1 LDIASE
7 AAKTTIDASFDQ
19 CLEDHQLPAL
29 RAASSL
35 HTIQVNIGLKCN
47 LTCHH
52 CHVNSSP
59 QRKETMDWNTME
71 AILKLAD
78 ELGVKTIDI
87 TGGAPEMHPDFKR
100 FVGAI
105 RTKNLDVIVR
115 TNLTI
120 LLESGYEDFIEFL
133 REHRVEL
140 VASLPCYLEE
150 NVDAQRGEGV
160 YNESI
165 QVIQQLNRA
174 GYGIDPDLPLNL
186 IYNPGGPS
194 LPPDQ
199 IALEEEYKIELKTRF
214 GIEFTQL
221 HTITNVPIGR
231 FKTDL
236 RKAGALDSYMVTL
249 RDHFNSST
257 VDPLMCRHQISVG
270 WDGTLYDC
278 DFNLALRMPTP
289 DLNRPN
295 IHSVSAETLLNRC
308 IATGDHCFACTAGAG
323 SSCGGSL
330 V

>member
-7 AAKTTIDASFDQ
+7 AVNTAIGESFDQ
-19 CLEDHQLPAL
+19 CLEEHELPPLKSAD
-29 RAASSL
+29 SL

-59 QRKETMDWNTME
+59 KRKEIMEWKTME
-71 AILKLAD
+71 AVLDLAD
-78 ELGVKTIDI
+78 SLTVSTIDI
-87 TGGAPEMHPDFKR
+87 TGGAPEMHPEFKQ
-100 FVGAI
+100 FISTI
-105 RTKNLDVIVR
+105 RAKNLAVIVR

-120 LLESGYEDFIEFL
+120 LLESGYEDFIEFFKQ
-133 REHRVEL
+133 HQVQL
-140 VASLPCYLEE
+140 VASLPCYSEE

-165 QVIQQLNRA
+165 EVIEQLNRA
-174 GYGIDPDLPLNL
+174 GYGIDPKLPLNL
-186 IYNPGGPS
+186 VFNPGGPS

-199 IALEEEYKIELKTRF
+199 IKLEKEYKVELKSRF
-214 GIEFTQL
+214 GIEFTHL

-236 RKAGALDSYMVTL
+236 RKANQLDSYMAKL
-249 RDHFNSST
+249 KNNFNIAT
-257 VDPLMCRHQISVG
+257 VDPLMCRNQISVA

-278 DFNLALRMPTP
+278 DFNLALSLPTP

-295 IHSVSAETLLNRC
+295 IQSVSPEKLLNRC